1 MEDIQPDSESESDEG
16 DAKEEVY
23 TQARQKYIDSTRKDF
38 ERNLQKAQLT
48 KRDVFIVSSI
58 VMRALV
64 TKRCNSKISNMM
76 IDEEILLEAVLKET
90 YARLSKDYSTV
101 VMILAGT

>member
-1 MEDIQPDSESESDEG
+1 
-16 DAKEEVY
+16 
-23 TQARQKYIDSTRKDF
+23 
-38 ERNLQKAQLT
+38 
-48 KRDVFIVSSI
+48 
-58 VMRALV
+58 
-64 TKRCNSKISNMM
+64 MM